1 MRLTVACDV
10 IRLASVPRETMKLV
24 SQPLAYPWQAAGTR
38 ITTGTEIWLAAM
50 LFCDTCK
57 GDILSKIGAPRAGA
71 TGV

>member
-1 MRLTVACDV
+1 MRLTVTYDV

-24 SQPLAYPWQAAGTR
+24 SQPLAYPWQASGTK

-50 LFCDTCK
+50 LFWDTCE
-57 GDILSKIGAPRAGA
+57 GNILSKIGPPRAGA